1 MLSKR
6 LYINIII
13 RVLLI
18 TATSV
23 LLGYSLVSQHSI
35 RLTII
40 SILFITLLTVNLIMF
55 LNKTNRNIK
64 YFFDSVKNDDSN
76 LSFSV
81 DNKSGSLKELHQSM
95 NNVNLQIQKL
105 KMENRQQEQFFSRIL
120 EMLATGIITYD
131 SKGFVHHANS
141 AVKRLLSVETL
152 THLGQIERIDSKL
165 YTAIRGLRP
174 SERQLVALNTKQ
186 GEIQL
191 LLKSTLS
198 GTGKDEL
205 GILSIQDIKHEL
217 DEKEVDAWMKLIR
230 VLMHEIMNSITPI
243 TSLSDSLI
251 KIYNDGGKTITPEQ
265 LTGEKIGTTL
275 QGLTVIKQQG
285 NGLMSFVESY
295 RKLTR
300 LPDPDK
306 KFFRVEDLINH
317 VQLLYNSM
325 QKNTGIVLSVYL
337 KNPDLELYADQNLI
351 TQVLLNLL
359 KNALEANTGNQNA
372 KISLLAGTDSFNHTE
387 ICVTDN
393 GPGIAN
399 EIIDEIFIPFFST
412 KQNGSGIGL
421 SISKQIM
428 RVHGGNLKV
437 RSVPGKETVFCMS
450 F

>member
-1 MLSKR
+1 M
-6 LYINIII
+6 
-13 RVLLI
+13 
-18 TATSV
+18 
-23 LLGYSLVSQHSI
+23 
-35 RLTII
+35 
-40 SILFITLLTVNLIMF
+40 
-55 LNKTNRNIK
+55 
-64 YFFDSVKNDDSN
+64 KNDDSN

-120 EMLATGIITYD
+120 GMLATGIITYD
-131 SKGFVHHANS
+131 NKGFIHHANS
-141 AVKRLLSVETL
+141 AARRLLSVDTL
-152 THLGQIERIDSKL
+152 THLAQIERIDSKL
-165 YTAIRGLRP
+165 YTAIKNLRP
-174 SERQLVALNTKQ
+174 SERQLIAINTKQ

-191 LLKSTLS
+191 LLKSTVS
-198 GTGKDEL
+198 GTDKDEL

-251 KIYNDGGKTITPEQ
+251 KIYYDGEKSISPEH
-265 LTGEKIGTTL
+265 LTGEKINTTL

-285 NGLMSFVESY
+285 NGLMLFVESY

-300 LPDPDK
+300 IPDPDK
-306 KFFRVEDLINH
+306 KLFKVDDLITH
-317 VQLLYNSM
+317 VRLLYNSM
-325 QKNTGIVLSVYL
+325 QKSTGIELSVDL
-337 KNPDLELYADQNLI
+337 KNPDLELYADKNMI
-351 TQVLLNLL
+351 TQVLINLL
-359 KNALEANTGNQNA
+359 KNALEANAGNANA
-372 KISLLAGTDSFNHTE
+372 RISLVAGTDIFNHTE
-387 ICVTDN
+387 ICVVDN
-393 GPGIAN
+393 GPGISK

-437 RSVPGKETVFCMS
+437 SSIPGKETVFCLS

>member
-1 MLSKR
+1 MLSKG
-6 LYINIII
+6 LYIKIII

-18 TATSV
+18 TASSV
-23 LLGYSLVSQHSI
+23 LLGYSLISLDSI

-40 SILFITLLTVNLIMF
+40 SIFLLTILTVNLILF
-55 LNKTNRNIK
+55 LNRTNRNIR

-81 DNKSGSLKELHQSM
+81 DNKSGTLKELHQSM
-95 NNVNLQIQKL
+95 NNVNLQIQNL

-141 AVKRLLSVETL
+141 AAKRLLSVETM

-165 YTAIRGLRP
+165 YTAIRGLGP

-191 LLKSTLS
+191 LLKSTVS

-251 KIYNDGGKTITPEQ
+251 KIYHDGEKATSPEH
-265 LTGEKIGTTL
+265 LTGEKIKTTL

-306 KFFRVEDLINH
+306 KLFKVDDLFTH

-325 QKNTGIVLSVYL
+325 QKNIGIALSVNL
-337 KNPDLELYADQNLI
+337 KNPDLELNADQNLI
-351 TQVLLNLL
+351 TQVLINLL
-359 KNALEANTGNQNA
+359 KNALEANAGNPDA
-372 KISLLAGTDSFNHTE
+372 KISLVAGTDIFDHTE
-387 ICVTDN
+387 ICVIDN

>member
-1 MLSKR
+1 MLSKK

-13 RVLLI
+13 IVLLI
-18 TATSV
+18 TASSV
-23 LLGYSLVSQHSI
+23 LLGYSLISQHSI

-40 SILFITLLTVNLIMF
+40 CILLITILTVNLIIF
-55 LNKTNRNIK
+55 LNRTNRNLRF
-64 YFFDSVKNDDSN
+64 FFDSVKNDDSN

-120 EMLATGIITYD
+120 GMLATGIITYD
-131 SKGFVHHANS
+131 NKGFIHHANS
-141 AVKRLLSVETL
+141 AARRLLSVDTL
-152 THLGQIERIDSKL
+152 THLAQIERIDSKL
-165 YTAIRGLRP
+165 YTAIKNLRP
-174 SERQLVALNTKQ
+174 SERQLIAINTKQ

-191 LLKSTLS
+191 LLKSTVS
-198 GTGKDEL
+198 GTDKDEL

-251 KIYNDGGKTITPEQ
+251 KIYYDGEKSISPEH
-265 LTGEKIGTTL
+265 LTGEKINTTL

-285 NGLMSFVESY
+285 NGLMLFVESY

-300 LPDPDK
+300 IPDPDK
-306 KFFRVEDLINH
+306 KLFKVDDLITH
-317 VQLLYNSM
+317 VRLLYNSM
-325 QKNTGIVLSVYL
+325 QKSTGIELSVDL
-337 KNPDLELYADQNLI
+337 KNPDLELYADKNMI
-351 TQVLLNLL
+351 TQVLINLL
-359 KNALEANTGNQNA
+359 KNALEANAGNANA
-372 KISLLAGTDSFNHTE
+372 RISLVAGTDIFNHTE
-387 ICVTDN
+387 ICVVDN
-393 GPGIAN
+393 GPGISK

-437 RSVPGKETVFCMS
+437 SSIPGKETVFCLS

>member
-6 LYINIII
+6 LYVNIII

-18 TATSV
+18 TASSV
-23 LLGYSLVSQHSI
+23 LLGYSLISQHSV
-35 RLTII
+35 RLIIICILLITI
-40 SILFITLLTVNLIMF
+40 LTVNLIIF
-55 LNKTNRNIK
+55 LNRTNRNIRF
-64 YFFDSVKNDDSN
+64 FFDSVKNDDSN

-131 SKGFVHHANS
+131 SKGFIHHANS

-165 YTAIRGLRP
+165 YTAIKNLRP
-174 SERQLVALNTKQ
+174 TERQLIAINTKQ

-191 LLKSTLS
+191 LLKSSVS
-198 GTGKDEL
+198 GTDKEEL

-251 KIYNDGGKTITPEQ
+251 KIYHDGEKSIPPEH
-265 LTGEKIGTTL
+265 LTGEKISTTL

-285 NGLMSFVESY
+285 SGLMSFVESY

-300 LPDPDK
+300 IPDPDK
-306 KFFRVEDLINH
+306 KLLKVDDLITH

-325 QKNTGIVLSVYL
+325 QKNTGIQLSVDL
-337 KNPDLELYADQNLI
+337 KNPELELYADQNLI
-351 TQVLLNLL
+351 TQVLINLL
-359 KNALEANTGNQNA
+359 KNALEANAGNPDA
-372 KISLLAGTDSFNHTE
+372 EISLVAGKDIFDHTE
-387 ICVTDN
+387 ICVIDN
-393 GPGIAN
+393 GPGISK

-437 RSVPGKETVFCMS
+437 SSIPGKETVFCMS

>member
-18 TATSV
+18 TASSV
-23 LLGYSLVSQHSI
+23 LLGYSLINQHSL

-40 SILFITLLTVNLIMF
+40 CILLITILTVNLIMF
-55 LNKTNRNIK
+55 LNRTNRNIRF
-64 YFFDSVKNDDSN
+64 FFDSVKNDDSN

-81 DNKSGSLKELHQSM
+81 DNQSGSLKELHQSM
-95 NNVNLQIQKL
+95 NTVNLQIQKL
-105 KMENRQQEQFFSRIL
+105 KMENRQQEQFFRRIL

-141 AVKRLLSVETL
+141 AAKRLLSVEAM
-152 THLGQIERIDSKL
+152 THLAQIERIDSKL
-165 YTAIRGLRP
+165 YTAIKNLRP
-174 SERQLVALNTKQ
+174 SERQLIAINTKQ

-191 LLKSTLS
+191 LLKSTVS
-198 GTGKDEL
+198 GTDKDEL

-251 KIYNDGGKTITPEQ
+251 KIYFDGENSIPPEQ
-265 LTGEKIGTTL
+265 LTGEKINTTL

-306 KFFRVEDLINH
+306 KLFKVDDLITH

-325 QKNTGIVLSVYL
+325 QKSTGIVLSVDL
-337 KNPDLELYADQNLI
+337 KNPDLELYADQNMI
-351 TQVLLNLL
+351 TQVLINLL
-359 KNALEANTGNQNA
+359 KNALEANDGNQDA
-372 KISLLAGTDSFNHTE
+372 KISLVAGVDIFNHTE
-387 ICVTDN
+387 ICVIDN
-393 GPGIAN
+393 GPGIAKQ
-399 EIIDEIFIPFFST
+399 IIDEIFIPFFST

-437 RSVPGKETVFCMS
+437 SSIPGQETVFCMS

>member
-1 MLSKR
+1 MLSKK

-13 RVLLI
+13 IVLLI
-18 TATSV
+18 TASSV
-23 LLGYSLVSQHSI
+23 LLGYSLISQHSI

-40 SILFITLLTVNLIMF
+40 CILLITILTVNLILF
-55 LNKTNRNIK
+55 LNRTNRNIRF
-64 YFFDSVKNDDSN
+64 FFDSVKNDDSN

-120 EMLATGIITYD
+120 GMLATGIITYD
-131 SKGFVHHANS
+131 NKGFIHHANS
-141 AVKRLLSVETL
+141 AARRLLSVDTL
-152 THLGQIERIDSKL
+152 THLAQIERIDSKL
-165 YTAIRGLRP
+165 YTAIKNLRP
-174 SERQLVALNTKQ
+174 SERQLIAINTKQ

-191 LLKSTLS
+191 LLKSTVS
-198 GTGKDEL
+198 GTDKDEL

-251 KIYNDGGKTITPEQ
+251 KIYYDGEKSISPEH
-265 LTGEKIGTTL
+265 LTGEKINTTL

-285 NGLMSFVESY
+285 NGLMLFVESY

-300 LPDPDK
+300 IPDPDK
-306 KFFRVEDLINH
+306 KLFKVDDLITH
-317 VQLLYNSM
+317 VRLLYNSM
-325 QKNTGIVLSVYL
+325 QKSTGIELSVDL
-337 KNPDLELYADQNLI
+337 KNPDLELYADKNMI
-351 TQVLLNLL
+351 TQVLINLL
-359 KNALEANTGNQNA
+359 KNALEANAGNANA
-372 KISLLAGTDSFNHTE
+372 RISLVAGTDIFNHTE
-387 ICVTDN
+387 ICVVDN
-393 GPGIAN
+393 GPGISK

-437 RSVPGKETVFCMS
+437 SSIPGKETVFCLS

>member
-1 MLSKR
+1 MLSKK

-18 TATSV
+18 TASSV
-23 LLGYSLVSQHSI
+23 LLGYSLISQDSI
-35 RLTII
+35 RLTIFSVLLLTI
-40 SILFITLLTVNLIMF
+40 LTVNLILF
-55 LNKTNRNIK
+55 LNRTNRNIRF
-64 YFFDSVKNDDSN
+64 FFDSVKNDDSN

-131 SKGFVHHANS
+131 SKGFIHHANS
-141 AVKRLLSVETL
+141 AAKKLLSVETM
-152 THLGQIERIDSKL
+152 THLGQIERIDNKL
-165 YTAIRGLRP
+165 YTAIRSIRP
-174 SERQLVALNTKQ
+174 SERHLVALKTKQ

-191 LLKSTLS
+191 LLKSTIS
-198 GTGKDEL
+198 GTDKEEL

-251 KIYNDGGKTITPEQ
+251 KIYHDGEKSISPEQ
-265 LTGEKIGTTL
+265 LTGQKISTTL

-285 NGLMSFVESY
+285 NGLMSFVDSY

-300 LPDPDK
+300 IPDPDK
-306 KFFRVEDLINH
+306 KLFKVEDLITH

-325 QKNTGIVLSVYL
+325 QNNTGTGLSVDL

-351 TQVLLNLL
+351 TQVLINLL
-359 KNALEANTGNQNA
+359 KNALEANAGNKGA
-372 KISLLAGTDSFNHTE
+372 KISLVAGTDIFNHTE
-387 ICVTDN
+387 ICVVDN
-393 GPGIAN
+393 GPGIAK

-428 RVHGGNLKV
+428 RVHGGNLKA
-437 RSVPGKETVFCMS
+437 RSIPGQETVFCMS

>member
-6 LYINIII
+6 LYFNIII

-18 TATSV
+18 TASSV
-23 LLGYSLVSQHSI
+23 LLGYGLISQHSI
-35 RLTII
+35 RLTIVW
-40 SILFITLLTVNLIMF
+40 ILLIIILTVNLISF
-55 LNKTNRNIK
+55 LNRTNRNIRF
-64 YFFDSVKNDDSN
+64 FFDSVKNDDSN

-81 DNKSGSLKELHQSM
+81 DNKSGSFKELHQSM

-105 KMENRQQEQFFSRIL
+105 KMANRQQEQFFSRIL

-131 SKGFVHHANS
+131 SNGFVHHANS
-141 AVKRLLSVETL
+141 AAKRLLSVETM

-165 YTAIRGLRP
+165 YTVIRGLRP
-174 SERQLVALNTKQ
+174 SERQLVALNTKH

-217 DEKEVDAWMKLIR
+217 DQKEVDAWMKLIR

-251 KIYNDGGKTITPEQ
+251 KIYYEGEKSISPEQ
-265 LTGEKIGTTL
+265 MTGEKINTTL

-306 KFFRVEDLINH
+306 KFFKVEDLITH
-317 VQLLYNSM
+317 VHLLYNSM
-325 QKNTGIVLSVYL
+325 QKNTDIVLSVNL

-351 TQVLLNLL
+351 TQVLINLL
-359 KNALEANTGNQNA
+359 KNAFEANAGNPEA
-372 KISLLAGTDSFNHTE
+372 KISLVAGTDIFNHTE
-387 ICVTDN
+387 ICVIDN
-393 GPGIAN
+393 GPGIAK